1 MEALG
6 LNEIRERYLSFF
18 ESKGHLRLKSFSL
31 VPHNDKSLLL
41 INSGMAPM
49 KSYFTGDEIPPRKR
63 VTTCQKCIRT
73 PDIDNVGKTA
83 RHGTFFEMMGNF
95 SFGDYFKPEVIP
107 WAWEFITKNLE
118 IDPEKIYV
126 TIYLDD
132 EQAHDLWRS
141 VGVKEDH
148 IKRLGKE
155 DNFWEHGTGPCGPCS
170 EIFYDR
176 GEKYGCGKPT
186 CGPGCDCDRY
196 VEFWNLVFTQ
206 FDRNEEGEYIP
217 LDHPNIDTGMGLE
230 RMATI
235 MQGVD
240 NIFEVDTIRHI
251 LEYIC
256 NLCGEHYGDDEQKDV
271 SIRVITDHIR
281 SVTFMIG
288 DGIMPSNEGR
298 GYVLRRILRRAARH
312 GRLLGIE
319 GAFLYDVAK
328 EVIAVSGDAYPELRE
343 KQETIQKVIK
353 IEEERFDATIDQ
365 GLNQLNTMIEAL
377 KEKDPDNHIFS
388 GEDAFKLYDTF
399 GFPFDL
405 TKEIV
410 GEQGYTIPKEKF
422 DAAMDAQRE
431 RARAA
436 RAENDTAVWADDP
449 FNPLGADAVDT
460 FFGYQRLKGDAK
472 IIGLI
477 VDDQLVQEA
486 HQGDSV
492 LVLLNQTP
500 FYAQSGGQ
508 VGDSGRIESEDGEA
522 VITVEDCRYGS
533 LKRHIHYGKVEKGDF
548 KVGQTVYTN
557 VDELKRYA
565 TARNHTTTHMLQKAL
580 KMVLG
585 DHVEQAGS
593 FVSPTRLRF
602 DFNHFQPMTAEEIK
616 RVEEIVNQ
624 AILKS
629 MPVET
634 FETEIDKA
642 KEMGAMALFGEKYG
656 HIVRVVKI
664 GDYSIELCGGT
675 HLQNSSQA
683 GMFKIIGESGVA
695 AGIRRIEATTGM
707 NTFRWANKIES
718 VNEKASAVVK
728 ATPDQLIDRLYEL
741 EGQLKDKDREISS
754 LKHQQADSEVKDLLK
769 KVQDIGG
776 VKVIVAQIEAED
788 VDEMRDLSDMMKD
801 QMGSGIAVFGKTDGG
816 KVNLIATG
824 TKDIVKKGFHAGK
837 LIKQIAKTV
846 GGGGGGRPDMAQ
858 AGGKNPDALAEALD
872 QAKSV
877 ISEQLSAQ

>member
-206 FDRNEEGEYIP
+206 FDRDENGDYQP

-251 LEYIC
+251 LDYIC
-256 NLCGEHYGDDEQKDV
+256 NLCGEHYGDDAQKDV

-312 GRLLGIE
+312 GRLLGID

-365 GLNQLNTMIEAL
+365 GLNQLNAMMREM

-388 GEDAFKLYDTF
+388 GEEAFKLYDTF

-410 GEQGYTIPKEKF
+410 EEQGYTIPKEEF
-422 DAAMDAQRE
+422 DDAMNAQRE
-431 RARAA
+431 RARTA
-436 RAENDTAVWADDP
+436 RAQNDTAVWADDP
-449 FNPLGADAVDT
+449 FNPLGPDAVDT
-460 FFGYQRLKGDAK
+460 FVGYQKLKSDAE

-477 VDDQLVQEA
+477 VNDELVQEA
-486 HQGDSV
+486 HQGDDV
-492 LVLLNQTP
+492 LVLLDQTP

-508 VGDSGRIESEDGEA
+508 VGDTGRLESEDGSSLIE
-522 VITVEDCRYGS
+522 VNDCRYGS
-533 LKRHIHYGKVEKGDF
+533 LKRHIHYGKVVEGDF
-548 KVGQTVYTN
+548 HVGQTIYAH
-557 VDELKRYA
+557 VDEMKRYA
-565 TARNHTTTHMLQKAL
+565 TARNHTSTHMLQKAL

-616 RVEEIVNQ
+616 QVEEIVNQ
-624 AILKS
+624 AILKA

-656 HIVRVVKI
+656 HIVRVVKV

-675 HLQNSSQA
+675 HLQNSAQA
-683 GMFKIIGESGVA
+683 GMFKIISENGVA

-707 NTFRWANKIES
+707 NTYRWAEKVES
-718 VNEKASAVVK
+718 VNAKASAMVK
-728 ATPDQLIDRLYEL
+728 AAPDQLIDRIQEMDD
-741 EGQLKDKDREISS
+741 QLKEKDREIAS
-754 LKHQQADSEVKDLLK
+754 LKHQQADSEAGELLNK
-769 KVQDIGG
+769 IQTIQG
-776 VKVIVAQIEAED
+776 VKVLIAEVKAED
-788 VDEMRDLSDMMKD
+788 VNEMRDLSDMMKD
-801 QMGSGIAVFGKTDGG
+801 RMGSGIVVFGKADTD
-816 KVNLIATG
+816 KANLIATA
-824 TKDIVKKGFHAGK
+824 TKDIVKKGFHAGQ

-858 AGGKNPDALAEALD
+858 AGGKKPAALD
-872 QAKSV
+872 QALSQAEN
-877 ISEQLSAQ
+877 IIAEQLSE

>member
-107 WAWEFITKNLE
+107 WAWEFITKNLK

-206 FDRNEEGEYIP
+206 FDRDENGDYQP

-251 LEYIC
+251 LDYIC

-312 GRLLGIE
+312 GRLLGID

-365 GLNQLNTMIEAL
+365 GLNQLNAMMREM

-388 GEDAFKLYDTF
+388 GEEAFKLYDTF

-410 GEQGYTIPKEKF
+410 EEQGYTIPKEEF
-422 DAAMDAQRE
+422 DDAMNAQRE
-431 RARAA
+431 RARTA
-436 RAENDTAVWADDP
+436 RAQNDTAVWADDP
-449 FNPLGADAVDT
+449 FNPLGPDAVDT
-460 FFGYQRLKGDAK
+460 FVGYQKLKSDAE

-477 VDDQLVQEA
+477 VNDELVQEA
-486 HQGDSV
+486 HQGDDV
-492 LVLLNQTP
+492 LVLLDQTP

-508 VGDSGRIESEDGEA
+508 VGDTGRLESEDGSSLIE
-522 VITVEDCRYGS
+522 VNDCRYGS
-533 LKRHIHYGKVEKGDF
+533 LKRHIHYGKVVEGDF
-548 KVGQTVYTN
+548 HVGQTIYAH
-557 VDELKRYA
+557 VDEMKRYA
-565 TARNHTTTHMLQKAL
+565 TARNHTSTHMLQKAL

-616 RVEEIVNQ
+616 QVEEIVNQ
-624 AILKS
+624 AILKA

-656 HIVRVVKI
+656 HIVRVVKV

-675 HLQNSSQA
+675 HLQNSAQA
-683 GMFKIIGESGVA
+683 GMFKIISENGVA

-707 NTFRWANKIES
+707 NTYRWAEKVES
-718 VNEKASAVVK
+718 VNAKASAMVK
-728 ATPDQLIDRLYEL
+728 AAPDQLIDRIL
-741 EGQLKDKDREISS
+741 EMEDQLKEKDREIAS
-754 LKHQQADSEVKDLLK
+754 LKHQQADSEAGELLNK
-769 KVQDIGG
+769 IQTIQG
-776 VKVIVAQIEAED
+776 VKVLIAEVKAED
-788 VDEMRDLSDMMKD
+788 VNEMRDLSDMMKD
-801 QMGSGIAVFGKTDGG
+801 RMESGIVVFGKADTD
-816 KVNLIATG
+816 KANLIATA
-824 TKDIVKKGFHAGK
+824 TKDIVKKGFHAGQ

-858 AGGKNPDALAEALD
+858 AGGKKPAALD
-872 QAKSV
+872 QALAQAEN
-877 ISEQLSAQ
+877 IIAEQLSE

>member
-206 FDRNEEGEYIP
+206 FDRDENGDYQP

-251 LEYIC
+251 LDYIC
-256 NLCGEHYGDDEQKDV
+256 NLCGEHYGDDAQKDV

-312 GRLLGIE
+312 GRLLGID

-365 GLNQLNTMIEAL
+365 GLNQLNAMMREM

-388 GEDAFKLYDTF
+388 GEEAFKLYDTF

-410 GEQGYTIPKEKF
+410 EEQGYTIPKEEF
-422 DAAMDAQRE
+422 DDAMNAQRE
-431 RARAA
+431 RARTA
-436 RAENDTAVWADDP
+436 RAQNDTAVWADDP
-449 FNPLGADAVDT
+449 FNPLGPDAVDT
-460 FFGYQRLKGDAK
+460 FVGYQKLKSDAE

-477 VDDQLVQEA
+477 VNDELVQEA
-486 HQGDSV
+486 HQGDDV
-492 LVLLNQTP
+492 LVLLDQTP

-508 VGDSGRIESEDGEA
+508 VGDTGRLESEDGSSLIE
-522 VITVEDCRYGS
+522 VNDCRYGS
-533 LKRHIHYGKVEKGDF
+533 LKRHIHYGKVVEGDF
-548 KVGQTVYTN
+548 HVGQTIYAH
-557 VDELKRYA
+557 VDEMKRYA
-565 TARNHTTTHMLQKAL
+565 TARNHTSTHMLQKAL

-616 RVEEIVNQ
+616 QVEEIVNQ
-624 AILKS
+624 AILKA

-656 HIVRVVKI
+656 HIVRVVKV

-675 HLQNSSQA
+675 HLQNSAQA
-683 GMFKIIGESGVA
+683 GMFKIISENGVA

-707 NTFRWANKIES
+707 NTYRWAEKVES
-718 VNEKASAVVK
+718 VNAKASAMVK
-728 ATPDQLIDRLYEL
+728 AAPDQLIDRIQEM
-741 EGQLKDKDREISS
+741 EDQLKEKDREIAS
-754 LKHQQADSEVKDLLK
+754 LKHQQADSEAGELLNK
-769 KVQDIGG
+769 IQTIQG
-776 VKVIVAQIEAED
+776 VKVLIAEVKAED
-788 VDEMRDLSDMMKD
+788 VNEMRDLSDMMKD
-801 QMGSGIAVFGKTDGG
+801 RMESGIVVFGKADTD
-816 KVNLIATG
+816 KANLIATA
-824 TKDIVKKGFHAGK
+824 TKDIVKKGFHAGQ

-858 AGGKNPDALAEALD
+858 AGGKKPAALD
-872 QAKSV
+872 QALAQAEN
-877 ISEQLSAQ
+877 IIAEQLSE

>member
-206 FDRNEEGEYIP
+206 FDRDENGDYQP

-251 LEYIC
+251 LDYIC

-312 GRLLGIE
+312 GRLLGID

-365 GLNQLNTMIEAL
+365 GLNQLNAMMREM

-388 GEDAFKLYDTF
+388 GEEAFKLYDTF

-410 GEQGYTIPKEKF
+410 EEQGYTIPKEEF
-422 DAAMDAQRE
+422 DDAMNAQRE
-431 RARAA
+431 RARTA
-436 RAENDTAVWADDP
+436 RAQNDTAVWADDP
-449 FNPLGADAVDT
+449 FNPLGPDAVDT
-460 FFGYQRLKGDAK
+460 FVGYQKLKSDAE

-477 VDDQLVQEA
+477 VNDELVQEA
-486 HQGDSV
+486 HQGDDV
-492 LVLLNQTP
+492 LVLLDQTP

-508 VGDSGRIESEDGEA
+508 VGDTGRLESEDGSSLIE
-522 VITVEDCRYGS
+522 VNDCRYGS
-533 LKRHIHYGKVEKGDF
+533 LKRHIHYGKVVEGDF
-548 KVGQTVYTN
+548 HVGQTIYAH
-557 VDELKRYA
+557 VDEMKRYA
-565 TARNHTTTHMLQKAL
+565 TARNHTSTHMLQKAL

-616 RVEEIVNQ
+616 QVEEIVNQ
-624 AILKS
+624 AILKA

-656 HIVRVVKI
+656 HIVRVVKV

-675 HLQNSSQA
+675 HLQNSAQA
-683 GMFKIIGESGVA
+683 GMFKIISENGVA

-707 NTFRWANKIES
+707 NTYRWAEKVES
-718 VNEKASAVVK
+718 VNVQASAMVK
-728 ATPDQLIDRLYEL
+728 AAPDQLIDRIQEM
-741 EGQLKDKDREISS
+741 EDQLKEKDREIAS
-754 LKHQQADSEVKDLLK
+754 LKHQQADSEAGELLNK
-769 KVQDIGG
+769 IQTIQG
-776 VKVIVAQIEAED
+776 VKVLIAEVKAED
-788 VDEMRDLSDMMKD
+788 VNEMRDLSDMMKD
-801 QMGSGIAVFGKTDGG
+801 RMGSGIVVFGKADTD
-816 KVNLIATG
+816 KANLIATA
-824 TKDIVKKGFHAGK
+824 TKDIVKKGFHAGQ

-858 AGGKNPDALAEALD
+858 AGGKKPAALD
-872 QAKSV
+872 QALAQAEN
-877 ISEQLSAQ
+877 IIAEQLSE